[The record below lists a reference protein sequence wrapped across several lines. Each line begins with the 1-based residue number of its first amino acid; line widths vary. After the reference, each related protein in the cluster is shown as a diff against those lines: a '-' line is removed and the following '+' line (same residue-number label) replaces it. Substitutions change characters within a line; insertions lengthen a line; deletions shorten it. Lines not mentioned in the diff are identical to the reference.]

1 MVFSFFDKFLS
12 MAVFRVCRRN
22 MQKNK
27 KKYLPK
33 RTNYGILKYEFD
45 IKSEKE
51 KA

>member
-1 MVFSFFDKFLS
+1 
-12 MAVFRVCRRN
+12 

-27 KKYLPK
+27 KNYLPK